1 MSEHQHL
8 VYLSLGTNLGHR
20 EENIQSALQQLS
32 LRVGTLERVSS
43 VIETKPW
50 GFQSENKFL
59 NACCRIRTALSPM
72 QLLQATQEIERS
84 IGRTEK
90 SKNGVYHDR
99 LIDIDI
105 LYYDHLKLDTPELT
119 IPHPHIKER
128 DFVMV
133 PLKEI
138 IGNDNVLDF

>member
-1 MSEHQHL
+1 
-8 VYLSLGTNLGHR
+8 
-20 EENIQSALQQLS
+20 
-32 LRVGTLERVSS
+32 
-43 VIETKPW
+43 
-50 GFQSENKFL
+50 
-59 NACCRIRTALSPM
+59 M